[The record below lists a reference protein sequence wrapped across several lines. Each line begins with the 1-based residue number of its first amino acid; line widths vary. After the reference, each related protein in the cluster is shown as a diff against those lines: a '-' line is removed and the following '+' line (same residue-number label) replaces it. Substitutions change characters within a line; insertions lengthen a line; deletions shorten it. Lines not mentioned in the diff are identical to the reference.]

1 VALTG
6 KLSIIHNNIK
16 KLFIGKDEVIMDHYI
31 IPDKEALGQCA
42 WCQGQIDDHT
52 EVFGF
57 GVKFRSDIDLSEFE
71 THCIQIDLISEE
83 KPVYMM
89 VTAQDSEAKNDGK
102 DGMFLVCSESCGK
115 KLKTVLEKEISIGK
129 LFESVQPELP

>member
-1 VALTG
+1 
-6 KLSIIHNNIK
+6 
-16 KLFIGKDEVIMDHYI
+16 MDYFI

-42 WCQGQIDDHT
+42 WCQNRIDDHM

-57 GVKFRSDIDLSEFE
+57 GAKFNPDVDLSEYE
-71 THCIQIDLISEE
+71 THCIQVDLVSEE

-89 VTAQDSEAKNDGK
+89 VTAQGSEAKNDGK
-102 DGMFLVCSESCGK
+102 DGMFLVCCESCAE

-129 LFESVQPELP
+129 VFESVQPDLS